1 MSALSS
7 PSFAGSRWV
16 LPFLGGV
23 TFLTAIGNLGLVS
36 VMPAIG
42 RMLHIPD
49 FLVAGIFSVS
59 ALTWAISS
67 PFWVSRIERAGAA
80 FYIRAGLVG
89 FLLSMGGCALSVE
102 LGLTGLLPPL
112 ATFGCF
118 AVLRSVYGLLG
129 SAAATATQAFVAART
144 EGEQRTQAITGLA
157 GALSLG
163 TIVGPAIAPAMMVD
177 PLGPLGP
184 MLGFA
189 LFGLLALGGSYI
201 FLPAISPGAAA
212 VPGGPLGDALGDS
225 GAPSLTE
232 VWRRR
237 AIGRNL
243 NFGLLLCSAQ
253 AINLYTIGFVII
265 DRTPPA
271 ALTAQQ
277 MIGLAMTSG
286 AIAALLAQWGL
297 VRLLSLSP
305 AAMMRVGAGLACVGN
320 IAAMLDGGIWA
331 AVSGFVLASFGYGL
345 ARPGFSAAASLAG
358 TAREQV
364 GIASAITLIA
374 GASITLP
381 PIAASMAY
389 QLWLPAPFAIAV
401 AICGGLLLA
410 SLRPAPIRLEHC
422 S

>member
-7 PSFAGSRWV
+7 PSLAGSRWV

-118 AVLRSVYGLLG
+118 AGLRSVYGLLG

-144 EGEQRTQAITGLA
+144 EGTHRTQAITGLA

-189 LFGLLALGGSYI
+189 LFGLLALGGSYV
-201 FLPAISPGAAA
+201 FLPATSPGEA
-212 VPGGPLGDALGDS
+212 VASGDPD
-225 GAPSLTE
+225 APSLTE
-232 VWRRR
+232 VWRRGM
-237 AIGRNL
+237 IGRHL

-265 DRTPPA
+265 DRTPPG
-271 ALTAQQ
+271 ALTAQR
-277 MIGLAMTSG
+277 MIGIAMTTG

-305 AAMMRVGAGLACVGN
+305 AAMMRAGAALACAGN
-320 IAAMLDGGIWA
+320 AAAMLDGGVWA
-331 AVSGFVLASFGYGL
+331 AVSGFVFASFGYGL

-358 TAREQV
+358 SAREQV

-389 QLWLPAPFAIAV
+389 QLWRPAPFAIAV
-401 AICGGLLLA
+401 AIGGGLLLA
-410 SLRPAPIRLEHC
+410 SLRPASSGPGIVHDER
-422 S
+422 

>member
-16 LPFLGGV
+16 LPFLGAV

-67 PFWVSRIERAGAA
+67 PFWVSRIERAGSA

-102 LGLTGLLPPL
+102 LGLIGLLPPL

-129 SAAATATQAFVAART
+129 SAAATATQTFVATHTDGA
-144 EGEQRTQAITGLA
+144 QRTQAITGLA

-163 TIVGPAIAPAMMVD
+163 TIIGPAIAPAMMID
-177 PLGPLGP
+177 RLGPLGP

-189 LFGLLALGGSYI
+189 LFGLLALGGSYM
-201 FLPAISPGAAA
+201 FLPATAPGKIAA
-212 VPGGPLGDALGDS
+212 PSNPE
-225 GAPSLTE
+225 APSLAE
-232 VWRRR
+232 VWRRG
-237 AIGRNL
+237 AIGRHL

-265 DRTPPA
+265 DRTPPG
-271 ALTAQQ
+271 ALTAQR
-277 MIGLAMTSG
+277 MIGIAMTTG

-305 AAMMRVGAGLACVGN
+305 AAMMRAGAALACAGN
-320 IAAMLDGGIWA
+320 AAAMFDGGVWG

-358 TAREQV
+358 SAREQV

-389 QLWLPAPFAIAV
+389 QLWRPAPFAMAV
-401 AICGGLLLA
+401 AIGGGLLLA
-410 SLRPAPIRLEHC
+410 GLRPAPSGPGIVHDER
-422 S
+422 

>member
-1 MSALSS
+1 MPALSS
-7 PSFAGSRWV
+7 PSTGSRWV
-16 LPFLGGV
+16 LSFLGAV
-23 TFLTAIGNLGLVS
+23 TFLTAIGNIGLVS
-36 VMPAIG
+36 VMPTIG
-42 RMLHIPD
+42 RMLRIPD
-49 FLVAGIFSVS
+49 YLVAGIFSVS

-67 PFWVSRIERAGAA
+67 PFWVPRIGRGGPA

-102 LGLTGLLPPL
+102 LGLLALLPPL

-129 SAAATATQAFVAART
+129 SAAAIATQALVAGRT
-144 EGEQRTQAITGLA
+144 DGAQRTHAIAGLA

-189 LFGLLALGGSYI
+189 LLGALALAASYRV
-201 FLPAISPGAAA
+201 LAGADMETRVASA
-212 VPGGPLGDALGDS
+212 DPD
-225 GAPSLTE
+225 APSLAA

-237 AIGRNL
+237 GIGRHL

-265 DRTPPA
+265 DRMPA
-271 ALTAQQ
+271 GAAAAQQ
-277 MIGLAMTSG
+277 MIGLAMTAG
-286 AIAALLAQWGL
+286 AISALLAQWGL

-305 AAMMRVGAGLACVGN
+305 LTMMRAGAALACAGN
-320 IAAMLDGGIWA
+320 AAAMLDGGVRG
-331 AVSGFVLASFGYGL
+331 AVAGFALASFGYGL

-358 TAREQV
+358 AAKEQV

-381 PIAASMAY
+381 PILASMAY
-389 QLWLPAPFAIAV
+389 QQWRFAPFAIV
-401 AICGGLLLA
+401 AAISAALLLDH
-410 SLRPAPIRLEHC
+410 LVRPSFDSNIVHDER
-422 S
+422 

>member
-1 MSALSS
+1 M
-7 PSFAGSRWV
+7 GSRWV
-16 LPFLGGV
+16 LPFLGAV
-23 TFLTAIGNLGLVS
+23 TFLTAIGNIGLVS

-42 RMLHIPD
+42 RMLSIPD

-59 ALTWAISS
+59 ALTWAVSS
-67 PFWVSRIERAGAA
+67 PFWVSRIGRAGPA

-89 FLLSMGGCALSVE
+89 FVLSMGGCALAVE
-102 LGLTGLLPPL
+102 LGLLAILPPL

-118 AVLRSVYGLLG
+118 AVLRSIYGLLG
-129 SAAATATQAFVAART
+129 SAAATATQALVAART
-144 EGEQRTQAITGLA
+144 EGAQRTHAIAGLA

-163 TIVGPAIAPAMMVD
+163 TIIGPAIAPALMID

-189 LFGLLALGGSYI
+189 LLGALALAGSWL
-201 FLPAISPGAAA
+201 FLPAASPVTAAA
-212 VPGGPLGDALGDS
+212 SSDPN
-225 GAPSLTE
+225 APTMSD

-237 AIGRNL
+237 AIGRHL

-265 DRTPPA
+265 DRMPPGA
-271 ALTAQQ
+271 AAQQ
-277 MIGLAMTSG
+277 MIGIAMTAG
-286 AIAALLAQWGL
+286 AISALLAQWGL

-305 AAMMRVGAGLACVGN
+305 RTMMRAGVALACAGN
-320 IAAMLDGGIWA
+320 AAAMLGGVWA
-331 AVSGFVLASFGYGL
+331 AAAGFALASFGYGL

-358 TAREQV
+358 SAKEQV

-381 PIAASMAY
+381 PILASMAY
-389 QLWLPAPFAIAV
+389 QVWRPAPFAVAA
-401 AICGGLLLA
+401 AICAALLLDHLA
-410 SLRPAPIRLEHC
+410 RPLSDPAIVHDER
-422 S
+422 

>member
-1 MSALSS
+1 MPALSS
-7 PSFAGSRWV
+7 PTGSRWV
-16 LPFLGGV
+16 LPFLGAV
-23 TFLTAIGNLGLVS
+23 TFLTAIGNIGLVS

-42 RMLHIPD
+42 RMLRIPD

-59 ALTWAISS
+59 ALTWAVSS
-67 PFWVSRIERAGAA
+67 PFWVSRIGRAGPA

-89 FLLSMGGCALSVE
+89 FVLSMGGCALSVE
-102 LGLTGLLPPL
+102 LGLLALLPPL

-129 SAAATATQAFVAART
+129 SAAATATQALVAAQT
-144 EGEQRTQAITGLA
+144 EGAQRTRAIAGLA

-163 TIVGPAIAPAMMVD
+163 TIIGPAIAPAMMID

-189 LFGLLALGGSYI
+189 LLGALALAGSWL
-201 FLPAISPGAAA
+201 FLPAATPMVTVTAVDAA
-212 VPGGPLGDALGDS
+212 
-225 GAPSLTE
+225 APSLSD
-232 VWRRR
+232 VWRSK
-237 AIGRNL
+237 AIGRHL

-265 DRTPPA
+265 DRMPPGA
-271 ALTAQQ
+271 AAAQQ
-277 MIGLAMTSG
+277 MIGLAMTAG

-305 AAMMRVGAGLACVGN
+305 RTMMRAGAALSAAGNAAAMAGGVWPAVVGFA
-320 IAAMLDGGIWA
+320 
-331 AVSGFVLASFGYGL
+331 LASFGYGL

-358 TAREQV
+358 SAPEQV

-381 PIAASMAY
+381 PILASMAY
-389 QLWLPAPFAIAV
+389 QGWQPAPFAIAA
-401 AICGGLLLA
+401 AICGALLLD
-410 SLRPAPIRLEHC
+410 LLVRPPGRSGHC
-422 S
+422 P

>member
-1 MSALSS
+1 MSALTS
-7 PSFAGSRWV
+7 PSLAGSRWV
-16 LPFLGGV
+16 LPFLGAV

-67 PFWVSRIERAGAA
+67 PFWVARIERAGSA

-144 EGEQRTQAITGLA
+144 EGTQRTQAITGLA

-163 TIVGPAIAPAMMVD
+163 TIIGPAIAPAMMVD

-189 LFGLLALGGSYI
+189 LFGLLALGGSYV
-201 FLPAISPGAAA
+201 FLPATSPGEA
-212 VPGGPLGDALGDS
+212 VASGDALGDS

-232 VWRRR
+232 VWRRG
-237 AIGRNL
+237 AIGRHL

-253 AINLYTIGFVII
+253 AINLYTIGFVLI

-277 MIGLAMTSG
+277 MIGIAMTTG

-305 AAMMRVGAGLACVGN
+305 ARMMRAGAALACAGN
-320 IAAMLDGGIWA
+320 AAAMLGSGGWA

-358 TAREQV
+358 SAREQV

-389 QLWLPAPFAIAV
+389 QLWRPAPFAIAV
-401 AICGGLLLA
+401 AIAGGLLLA
-410 SLRPAPIRLEHC
+410 SLRPASSGPNIVHDER
-422 S
+422 